1 MVDARILYLV
11 PGPLSRARGLEEL
24 ERRRSYLQEWAFPGT
39 EVGIAENPEGP
50 GSIESAYEEYVSIPG
65 SMELAASAESDGY
78 DAIILGCFG
87 DPGLDGFREILSIP
101 IVGPCEA
108 SMHLAV
114 QLGHSFGIVTVLD
127 SVVEPLRKL
136 ARVAGLDSRLATV
149 LACDIPVLELH
160 DDSYGPVLEACE
172 EAIAAGSDTL
182 VLGCMSMAFLGVA
195 ERLSEELGVPVL
207 NPARTAL
214 KTAEALVSNGIAH
227 SKKAYPVPPKVAAG
241 TVSLF

>member
-1 MVDARILYLV
+1 MDDARILYLV

-24 ERRRSYLQEWAFPGT
+24 ERRRSLLQEWAFAGT
-39 EVGIAENPEGP
+39 DVGIAENPDGP

-65 SMELAASAESDGY
+65 SMRLAAAAEPEGH

-108 SMHLAV
+108 SMHLAA
-114 QLGHSFGIVTVLD
+114 QLGHTFGIVTVLD

-136 ARVAGLDSRLATV
+136 ARVAGLDSRVATV

-160 DDSYGPVLEACE
+160 DDSYDAVREACE
-172 EAIAAGSDTL
+172 EALAAGADTL

-207 NPARTAL
+207 NPARVAL
-214 KTAEALVSNGIAH
+214 KTAEFLVSSGISH
-227 SKKAYPVPPKVAAG
+227 SKRAYPVPPKIAAG
-241 TVSLF
+241 TVAPF

>member
-1 MVDARILYLV
+1 MADARILYLV

-24 ERRRSYLQEWAFPGT
+24 ERRRSLLQEWAFAGT
-39 EVGIAENPEGP
+39 GIGIAENPDGP
-50 GSIESAYEEYVSIPG
+50 GSIESAYEEYVSVPG
-65 SMELAASAESDGY
+65 SMRLAAAAEPEGY

-108 SMHLAV
+108 SMHLAA
-114 QLGHSFGIVTVLD
+114 QLGHAFGIVTVLD

-136 ARVAGLDSRLATV
+136 ARIAGLDTRVAAV

-160 DDSYGPVLEACE
+160 DDSYDAVREACE
-172 EAIAAGSDTL
+172 EALAAGADTL

-207 NPARTAL
+207 NPARVAL
-214 KTAEALVSNGIAH
+214 KTAEALTSGGISH
-227 SKKAYPVPPKVAAG
+227 SKRAYPVPPKIAAG
-241 TVSLF
+241 TTALL

>member
-1 MVDARILYLV
+1 MADTRILYLV

-24 ERRRSYLQEWAFPGT
+24 ERRRSHLQEWAFPGT

-65 SMELAASAESDGY
+65 SMELAASAEADGY
-78 DAIILGCFG
+78 DAIVLGCFG
-87 DPGLDGFREILSIP
+87 DPGLDGFREILSVP

-108 SMHLAV
+108 SMHVAA
-114 QLGHSFGIVTVLD
+114 QLGHTFGIVTVLD

-136 ARVAGLDSRLATV
+136 ARVAGLDTRLATV

-160 DDSYGPVLEACE
+160 DDSYEPVREACE
-172 EAIAAGSDTL
+172 EALAAGADTL

-195 ERLSEELGVPVL
+195 EQLTEELGVPVL
-207 NPARTAL
+207 NPARVAL
-214 KTAEALVSNGIAH
+214 KTAETLVSNSIAH

-241 TVSLF
+241 TVALF